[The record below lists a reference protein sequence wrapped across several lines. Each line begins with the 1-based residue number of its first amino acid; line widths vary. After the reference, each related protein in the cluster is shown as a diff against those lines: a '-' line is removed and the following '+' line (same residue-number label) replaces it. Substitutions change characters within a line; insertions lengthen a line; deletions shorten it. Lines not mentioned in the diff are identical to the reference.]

1 MPRDGS
7 GNYIRPAGQP
17 VTTGTVID
25 ATVFNTLTADLATAL
40 TGSMPRDGQAPPTAN
55 LPMGNFKLTGLGNG
69 SASTD
74 SITYGQAQSL
84 DSAVAATAQSGSAQW
99 LTSVS
104 GTNTITGNASP
115 AITAYAA
122 GQIFR
127 FVPAGANTG
136 AVTLQINGVG
146 TAQSVTKNGTLPL
159 VTGDILAGSIVTVVY
174 DGTRFQLLK
183 SDRRGVVQRV
193 EAAPYTTWATTT
205 NQIPYDDTI
214 PQNTEGTEY
223 LTATITPTRST
234 NRLVIETVLPISST
248 GAVTVVA
255 ALFQDSAANALAA
268 TAVTPPT
275 QDYMYN
281 LVLRHEMAAGT
292 TSATTFRIRAGRGG
306 VTGSI
311 VLNGS
316 TAERKFGGTIACRL
330 SVTEIEP

>member
-17 VTTGTVID
+17 VSSGTVID
-25 ATVFNTLTADLATAL
+25 ATVFNALTTDLAEAL

-69 SASTD
+69 SAAAD

-104 GTNTITGNASP
+104 GTNTIAGNASP

-183 SDRRGVVQRV
+183 SDRRGVVQR
-193 EAAPYTTWATTT
+193 
-205 NQIPYDDTI
+205 I
-214 PQNTEGTEY
+214 EGTPWTTQGSESTVVPIDGTVPQQAEMGGPY
-223 LTATITPTRST
+223 VTVSITPTRST
-234 NRLVIETVLPISST
+234 NRLVIQGHMYLGSNSANT
-248 GAVTVVA
+248 AVVG
-255 ALFQDSAANALAA
+255 LFQDSVGNALANA
-268 TAVTPPT
+268 PVGFAGSGYIAVVPI
-275 QDYMYN
+275 Y
-281 LVLRHEMAAGT
+281 HEMAAGT
-292 TSATTFRIRAGRGG
+292 TSSTTFKMKVG
-306 VTGSI
+306 VGSDSVWI
-311 VLNGS
+311 NRSSGQAAL
-316 TAERKFGGTIACRL
+316 FGGNNSCRL

>member
-25 ATVFNTLTADLATAL
+25 ATVFNALTADLATAL

-55 LPMGNFKLTGLGNG
+55 LPMGGFKLTGLANG
-69 SASTD
+69 SAAAD

-193 EAAPYTTWATTT
+193 EATPYTTYASTTSDL
-205 NQIPYDDTI
+205 PLDDTI
-214 PQNTEGTEY
+214 PQISEGAEY
-223 LTATITPTRST
+223 LTASITPTRT
-234 NRLVIETVLPISST
+234 GNRLVIEAFLTL
-248 GAVTVVA
+248 GADAARNAVV
-255 ALFQDSAANALAA
+255 ALFQDSTANALTAMA
-268 TAVTPPT
+268 VQVPSNTAVMPAVI
-275 QDYMYN
+275 Q
-281 LVLRHEMAAGT
+281 HEMAAGT
-292 TSATTFRIRAGRGG
+292 TSSTTFRIRVGRGG
-306 VTGSI
+306 GAGSI
-311 VLNGS
+311 TLNGTGVS
-316 TAERKFGGTIACRL
+316 RMFGGVSACRL
-330 SVTEIEP
+330 SVAEIEP